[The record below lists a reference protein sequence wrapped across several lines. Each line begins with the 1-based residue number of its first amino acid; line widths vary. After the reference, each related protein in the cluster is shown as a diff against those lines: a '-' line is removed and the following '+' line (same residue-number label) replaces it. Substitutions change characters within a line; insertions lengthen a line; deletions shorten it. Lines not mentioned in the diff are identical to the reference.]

1 MPLSANLNVSPYFDD
16 YNEDNQYYRV
26 LFKPQVAVQAREL
39 NQVQSILQNQIERFG
54 NWAFQNGDIVSGC
67 TIIDIPSLP
76 FIRLQD
82 FQVNGASF
90 DVTSLVNT
98 QVVSASSNLTA
109 RVFVANTGLVTN
121 YPNTNVVYV
130 QYVNTGNTGGSVVVS
145 YSNNETLNFYAIPS
159 NGTPI
164 ATINVYATSNSTQI
178 STGNAHGISVSDGI
192 VFINGVFAK
201 VVTPTFGIVNNFGTY
216 AGNSVVGF
224 KLSANSITEN
234 QDSSLYD
241 NALGYSNENA
251 PGAHRLK
258 LIPNLITLDPVTAT
272 NTSGFNPIA
281 VYNYG
286 GLISKSV
293 ASQNVYSVVGE
304 AIATRI
310 YDESGN
316 YVVNP
321 FVIDTV
327 TGLTGNSIIT
337 TIDANTVLARVSP
350 GVGYA
355 QGQRVQILKT
365 AYINMRRGIDTQ
377 SFTSQQI
384 TFNYGNYFTVN
395 ETAGIFPFNTAQTIN
410 LYDLPQQAVTTRTF
424 ASISS
429 PKGNLIGTASLRN
442 FNYVSG
448 VDGTNTAV
456 YAVHVFNIQMNTGY
470 QVNQIRSI
478 GYTSGTKGFADLT
491 NPGTINSS
499 SFKDQLYSFG
509 VTGLKSLRDSANNNN
524 TQYTYR
530 TNQSSSMYSN
540 GQIVVTIP
548 GSATGGIDVLS
559 YGQGVLPIID
569 TSTIT
574 VVATANV
581 DTAQLAGS
589 ITTSSTLTTVTGSGT
604 NFLSD
609 FVPGSLLKYN
619 SVIRTVTSITN
630 SSVMTVDAN
639 FGGAAGTGGYY
650 KSYLNGRIIPF
661 SYSSTGPQTGYVYV
675 SNTTSFE
682 VRSTQAPAS
691 SLAVQVY
698 YDIIRTNVVAAN
710 KTINKKRFVKI
721 NTANNAGGPNGPW
734 CLGVSDLHQI
744 SAVYGASSDS
754 FCNSTAITATNITS
768 QFSYDTGQKDT
779 HYDLGY
785 IYPNPGYTSATYPYL
800 LVQMD
805 YFTVNNS
812 PGCGFYSIESYP
824 IDDANTANT
833 NAIQTKDIPLYVD
846 EAGKKNWLR
855 DYVDFRTVG
864 VLTANNTGAV
874 SNVVTSISYSTIN
887 PSTALTFTIPSGGLN
902 VPSYGKN
909 MQSNYTIYL
918 SRSDLVTITPDNNIK
933 VIEGQPKISP
943 QTPIFPDNSMAV
955 AVINVPPY
963 PSLST
968 DQVDLDQAI
977 NKLSKNLIRDTST
990 AISTNLVMNRRY
1002 TMQDIGK
1009 LDKRI
1014 SNLEYYTQLSLLQ
1027 QKATNMVVTD
1037 VNGLNRFKNGIFADS
1052 FDSFLL
1058 SEVSNPEYS
1067 IAIDRKEG
1075 KARPKFVTES
1085 FRFDFNST
1093 ASSNVQKTG
1102 RVITLPYTSVAFITQ
1117 PFATK
1122 YRSSA
1127 HVASHW
1133 SGFVSLMPTY
1143 NNNVDTNQ
1151 TASVGITIDNTT
1163 PWKEFANSPF
1173 GSIWGAWQTS
1183 VNTVSSSVT
1192 TGKQNVYNVELGYQY
1207 DNGTARQALNN
1218 AIAQYQSDGF
1228 VIGGTSL
1235 TFTGSHGGIGSNA
1248 SVTQI
1253 S

>member
-16 YNEDNQYYRV
+16 YNEDKQYYRV

-121 YPNTNVVYV
+121 YPNTNIVYI
-130 QYVNTGNTGGSVVVS
+130 QYVNTGNNGGNVVVS
-145 YSNNETLNFYAIPS
+145 YSNNETINFYSIPS

-164 ATINVYATSNSTQI
+164 ATVNVYATSNSTQVP
-178 STGNAHGISVSDGI
+178 TGNAHGISVSEGI
-192 VFINGVFAK
+192 VFINGVFSK
-201 VVTPTFGIVNNFGTY
+201 ITTPTFGIVNNSGTY
-216 AGNSVVGF
+216 AGNNVVGF
-224 KLSANSITEN
+224 QLSANSVTEN

-258 LIPNLITLDPVTAT
+258 LVPTLITLDPVTAS

-281 VYNYG
+281 TYNYG
-286 GLISKSV
+286 ALVKKSV
-293 ASQNVYSVVGE
+293 SSNVYSVVGE

-321 FVIDTV
+321 FVVDTV
-327 TGLTGNSIIT
+327 TGLTGNSIIST
-337 TIDANTVLARVSP
+337 VNANTVLGRVSP

-355 QGQRVQILKT
+355 QGQRVEILKT

-395 ETAGIFPFNTAQTIN
+395 EVAGIFPFSTAQNVN
-410 LYDLPQQAVTTRTF
+410 LYDAPQQAVTTRTF

-429 PKGNLIGTASLRN
+429 PKGNLIGTASLKN
-442 FNYVSG
+442 FNYISG

-456 YAVHVFNIQMNTGY
+456 YSIHVFNVKMNSGY
-470 QVNQIRSI
+470 QTNRIKSI

-491 NPGTINSS
+491 NPGVISGSS
-499 SFKDQLYSFG
+499 LKDQLYSFG
-509 VTGLKSLRDSANNNN
+509 IPGLKNLKDDSNNNN
-524 TQYTYR
+524 TQYIYR
-530 TNQSSSMYSN
+530 TNKSSTMASN
-540 GQIVVTIP
+540 GLVTVTLS
-548 GSATGGIDVLS
+548 GSGAGGSNIDILP
-559 YGQGVLPIID
+559 YGVGVLPIID
-569 TSTIT
+569 TSSIT
-574 VVATANV
+574 LVATANV
-581 DTAQLAGS
+581 DTAALSGS
-589 ITTSSTLTTVTGSGT
+589 VTTSSSSTTVTGSGT
-604 NFLSD
+604 DFVND

-619 SVIRTVTSITN
+619 SVIRTVTAVTN
-630 SSVMTVDAN
+630 STVMTVDAN
-639 FGGAAGTGGYY
+639 FGGSAGTGAYY
-650 KSYLNGRIIPF
+650 KTYLNGRIIPF
-661 SYSSTGPQTGYVYV
+661 SYSATGPQTGYVYV
-675 SNTTSFE
+675 SNSTSFE
-682 VRSTQAPAS
+682 IRSTQAPAS
-691 SLAVQVY
+691 SLGVQVF
-698 YDIIRTNVVAAN
+698 YDVLRTKATAST
-710 KTINKKRFVKI
+710 KTINKNRFVKI
-721 NTANNAGGPNGPW
+721 NVANNAGGPTGPW
-734 CLGVSDLHQI
+734 CLGVSDVHQI
-744 SAVYGASSDS
+744 SAIYGSSSDS
-754 FCNSTAITATNITS
+754 FCNSTAITATNITN

-779 HYDLGY
+779 HYDYGY
-785 IYPNPGYTSATYPYL
+785 IYPTSGFSSSSYPYL

-805 YFTVNNS
+805 YFTPS
-812 PGCGFYSIESYP
+812 APGFFSVESYP

-846 EAGKKNWLR
+846 ESGKKNWLR
-855 DYVDFRTVG
+855 DYIDFRPVSNSS
-864 VLTANNTGAV
+864 ANNTGAV

-887 PSTALTFTIPSGGLN
+887 PAAANLTPFSTDDLN
-902 VPSYGKN
+902 VPAYGRN
-909 MQSNYTIYL
+909 MQSNFTLYL
-918 SRSDLVTITPDNNIK
+918 PRNDLVTITSDNIIK
-933 VIEGQPKISP
+933 VIEGQSKISP

-955 AVINVPPY
+955 AVINIPPY

-968 DQVDLDQAI
+968 DQVDSDQLV
-977 NKLSKNLIRDTST
+977 NKFSKNLIRDTST
-990 AISTNLVMNRRY
+990 AISTNLVSNRRY

-1014 SNLEYYTQLSLLQ
+1014 TNLEYYTQLSLLQ

-1037 VNGLNRFKNGIFADS
+1037 SNGLNRFKNGIFADS

-1058 SEVSNPEYS
+1058 SDVSNPEYS
-1067 IAIDRKEG
+1067 IAIDRKDG

-1085 FRFDFNST
+1085 FRFDFNAT

-1102 RVITLPYTSVAFITQ
+1102 RAITLPYTSVAFVTQ
-1117 PFATK
+1117 PYATK

-1133 SGFVSLMPTY
+1133 NGFLSLMPTY

-1192 TGKQNVYNVELGYQY
+1192 TGNQNVFNLELGYQY
-1207 DNGTARQALNN
+1207 DNATASRALNA
-1218 AIAQYQSDGF
+1218 AIAQYSAEGF
-1228 VIGGTSL
+1228 TIGGTSL

-1248 SVTQI
+1248 SMTQI

>member
-16 YNEDNQYYRV
+16 YDEDKQYYRV

-98 QVVSASSNLTA
+98 QVVSATSNLTA
-109 RVFVANTGLVTN
+109 RVFVANSGLVTN
-121 YPNTNVVYV
+121 YPNTNIVYV
-130 QYVNTGNTGGSVVVS
+130 QYVNTGNTNNTAVVT
-145 YSNNETLNFYAIPS
+145 YSNNETLNFYSIPS

-164 ATINVYATSNSTQI
+164 VSVNVYATSNGTQ
-178 STGNAHGISVSDGI
+178 SPTGNAHGISVSEGI

-201 VVTPTFGIVNNFGTY
+201 IVTPTFGIVNNFGTY
-216 AGNSVVGF
+216 AGNNVVGF

-258 LIPNLITLDPVTAT
+258 LVPTLISLDPVTAS
-272 NTSGFNPIA
+272 NTTGFNPIA
-281 VYNYG
+281 TYNYG
-286 GLISKSV
+286 SLVSKSV
-293 ASQNVYSVVGE
+293 SSNVYSVVGE

-321 FVIDTV
+321 FIVDTV
-327 TGLTGNSIIT
+327 TGLTGNSIIS
-337 TIDANTVLARVSP
+337 TIDANTVLGRVSP

-355 QGQRVQILKT
+355 QGQRVEILKT

-377 SFTSQQI
+377 SFKSQQI

-395 ETAGIFPFNTAQTIN
+395 EVAGIFPFSTAQNIN
-410 LYDLPQQAVTTRTF
+410 LYDSPQQAVTKRTY
-424 ASISS
+424 ASIATAN
-429 PKGNLIGTASLRN
+429 GNLIGTASLKN
-442 FNYVSG
+442 FNYISG

-456 YAVHVFNIQMNTGY
+456 YTVHVFNIKMNGGY
-470 QVNQIRSI
+470 QVNQIKSI

-491 NPGTINSS
+491 NPGVIDGSS
-499 SFKDQLYSFG
+499 LKDQLYNFG
-509 VTGLKSLRDSANNNN
+509 VPGLKNLKDDSNNNN
-524 TQYTYR
+524 TQYIYR
-530 TNQSSSMYSN
+530 TNKSATMAAN
-540 GQIVVTIP
+540 GLVTVTIS
-548 GSATGGIDVLS
+548 GSGSGGSNIDILP
-559 YGQGVLPIID
+559 YGIGVLPIVD
-569 TSTIT
+569 TSSIT
-574 VVATANV
+574 LVATANV
-581 DTAQLAGS
+581 DTAALGGS
-589 ITTSSTLTTVTGSGT
+589 VTTSSTNTTVTGSST
-604 NFLSD
+604 NFLVD
-609 FVPGSLLKYN
+609 FYPGSLIKYN
-619 SVIRTVTSITN
+619 SVIRTVVSVTN
-630 SSVMTVDAN
+630 SSLMTVDAS
-639 FGGAAGTGGYY
+639 FGGSAGTGTYY
-650 KSYLNGRIIPF
+650 KTYLNGSVIPF
-661 SYSSTGPQTGYVYV
+661 SYSATGPQTGYVYV
-675 SNTTSFE
+675 SNSTSFQI
-682 VRSTQAPAS
+682 RSTQAPSS
-691 SLAVQVY
+691 SLGVQVF
-698 YDIIRTNVVAAN
+698 YDILRTNATAST
-710 KTINKKRFVKI
+710 KAINKNRFVRI
-721 NTANNAGGPNGPW
+721 NVANNAGGVTGPW

-744 SAVYGASSDS
+744 TAVYGASSGT
-754 FCNSTAITATNITS
+754 FCNSTAITATNITN

-779 HYDLGY
+779 HYDYGY
-785 IYPNPGYTSATYPYL
+785 LYPTSGFSYSSYPYL

-805 YFTVNNS
+805 YFTPS
-812 PGCGFYSIESYP
+812 APGFFSVESYP

-833 NAIQTKDIPLYVD
+833 TAIQTKDIPLYVD
-846 EAGKKNWLR
+846 ETGKKNWLR
-855 DYVDFRTVG
+855 DYIDFRPVSNSS
-864 VLTANNTGAV
+864 ANNTGVV
-874 SNVVTSISYSTIN
+874 SNVVTSVSYATIN
-887 PSTALTFTIPSGGLN
+887 PAAANLTPFSTDDLN
-902 VPSYGKN
+902 VPAYGRN
-909 MQSNYTIYL
+909 MQSNFTMYL
-918 SRSDLVTITPDNNIK
+918 PRNDLVTITPDGTIK
-933 VIEGQPKISP
+933 VIEGQPKVAP

-955 AVINVPPY
+955 AVIKIPPY

-968 DQVDLDQAI
+968 DQVDSDQAI

-1014 SNLEYYTQLSLLQ
+1014 TNLEYYTQLSLLQ
-1027 QKATNMVVTD
+1027 QKATDMVVTD
-1037 VNGLNRFKNGIFADS
+1037 SNGLNRFKNGIFADS

-1058 SEVSNPEYS
+1058 SDVSNPEYS

-1075 KARPKFVTES
+1075 KARPKFVLES
-1085 FRFDFNST
+1085 FKFDFNST

-1117 PFATK
+1117 PYATK

-1133 SGFVSLMPTY
+1133 SGFLELMPSY
-1143 NNNVDTNQ
+1143 SNNIDYNQ
-1151 TASVGITIDNTT
+1151 TASVGTTIDNTT

-1183 VNTVSSSVT
+1183 VNTVSSSVQ
-1192 TGKQNVYNVELGYQY
+1192 TGQQNTYNISIGYQY
-1207 DNGTARQALNN
+1207 TNDTAQAALD
-1218 AIAQYQSDGF
+1218 AAVAKYQSEGF

-1235 TFTGSHGGIGSNA
+1235 TFSSQHGGIGSN
-1248 SVTQI
+1248 SSITQV